1 MKIHVLSNPHRPT
14 TTKYADYDPF
24 AIITHEYVHNMK
36 QRGYEIIHYGLEGS
50 EVDCEHYSL
59 STDKDE
65 FNREA
70 SSIIGKRKNPGDAI
84 ACFYGVANQ
93 PATIAHPDL
102 RVIEPAIGY
111 DSYATFARYKVF
123 KSYAHMHFYYG
134 TRNMF
139 NNPDW
144 YDAVIP
150 WGRNPLDF
158 KFKYNFDKE
167 DYFLCFGRITNS
179 KGIKL
184 AIDATEAAGV
194 KLKIAGPGS
203 LYDIGLFETPDHVEL
218 VGVCDLE
225 QRKDLMAN
233 AKGIIGAT
241 QYLEPFGLMIVEGYF
256 SGTPAITT
264 DWGAFS
270 ETVVHNKTGY
280 RCRNFKEFVK
290 AIKDVNEGK
299 INSMEC
305 YKYAMEN
312 YSNKVVFDK
321 HHDYIQRIGLNFYG

>member
-1 MKIHVLSNPHRPT
+1 MKIHVLSNPNRPT

-36 QRGYEIIHYGLEGS
+36 LRGYEMIHYGLEGS
-50 EVDCEHYSL
+50 EVDCEHHSL

-65 FNREA
+65 FNKEA
-70 SSIIGKRKNPGDAI
+70 SSIIGKRKNPGDVI

-93 PATIAHPDL
+93 PATIAHSDL

-139 NNPDW
+139 NTPDW

-150 WGRNPLDF
+150 WGRDPNDF

-184 AIDATEAAGV
+184 AIDATDAAGV

-203 LYDIGLFETPDHVEL
+203 LYDIGLLETPDHVEV
-218 VGVCDLE
+218 VGICNAV
-225 QRKDLMAN
+225 QRKELMSN

-241 QYLEPFGLMIVEGYF
+241 QYLEPFGLMVVEGYF

-270 ETVVHNKTGY
+270 ETVVQNETGY
-280 RCRNFKEFVK
+280 RCRNFKEFVN
-290 AIKDVNEGK
+290 AINDVNAGK
-299 INSMEC
+299 IQSMNC

-321 HHDYIQRIGLNFYG
+321 HHKYIQRIQSDFYG